1 MRFDW
6 GDENIAHIARH
17 DVTPVEVIEAFLNT
31 PVEFA
36 AYFRNGEERQ
46 AIAGVTNAGW
56 VLYVVYAFSGNG
68 LRPVTAFESR
78 KHRPLFEG
86 R

>member
-6 GDENIAHIARH
+6 DDESISRIARH
-17 DVTPVEVIEAFLNT
+17 DVTPAEVIEAFLNA

-36 AYFRNGEERQ
+36 AYFRNGEERL
-46 AIAGVTNAGW
+46 ALAGVTNAGR
-56 VLYVVYAFSGNG
+56 VIYVVYTLTANG